1 MAVQERFSRYN
12 TREQGTRGMDAMQ
25 VILRAILVLTSLILL
40 NGGAIAEDK
49 CDALKAGGAPL
60 EVLVK
65 AGCGPEGA
73 QAPVKADAPGEAKA
87 PPAVAVPSPASAP
100 VSLFERYLSAS
111 SPAEPAI
118 TLKPFGYDLFAGP
131 TLTSSSD
138 LPVSSDYII
147 GPGDEVSVLLWGR
160 INGQHTLTVTREG
173 TILFPNIGPLSV
185 AGMTFDEMKR
195 YLGRQAANIIGTD
208 ISVTAG
214 RLRSIQVFVLGE
226 VKKPGAYSL
235 SAMSTITN
243 ALLASGGP
251 TEIGSL
257 RGVELKRA
265 GKTVSKMDFYGLLLG
280 GDRSKDARLSNGD
293 VVFVPTVGPLTA
305 IAGNVRRPAVYELGE
320 KADLATLITLSGGI
334 IPTAYTQKVQVERV
348 EGNVRRVV
356 VDVNASVG
364 QPLDFKLQD
373 ADLVKVL
380 SIVENDANAVY
391 AQGNLKRPGKY
402 ELKPSM
408 TLKDI
413 LKNESDLLDE
423 TYLDY
428 GVVKRPVNPGGEIL
442 LLPFSLRELFKG
454 SSEADIA
461 LKPRDT
467 IVIYSKWEFME
478 RPRVSIAG
486 EVRRPGTFDL
496 EANLTVKDLI
506 KKAGDLSESALIK
519 DAELYRTDKD
529 TKEARLIKFNLSKA
543 LAGEPSDNL
552 RLVESDR
559 VVVHSIWETGTKP
572 YVNISGEVSNPG
584 KYQYAVNMNI
594 SDLIFAGGGL
604 LESAYLDEAELTSHV
619 VINGEVSTLNVR
631 KVSLRK
637 ILSDRREDASLKPFD
652 SLFVKKIPD
661 WGAERFV
668 TLSGEVRFPGK
679 YPINKGERL
688 SSIIERSGG
697 FTEKAYLKGAVFTR
711 ESVRAV
717 QQERLDEYTTRLEK
731 ELLSSSAS
739 RTETSLSAETAKH
752 SDAATERKRALIAM
766 MRDAKPAGRVV
777 VRLSEI
783 DRMKE
788 TTQDIALEGGDK
800 LHVPGMSAVVNVS
813 GSVVNPASFIFE
825 PGMGITEYIGKA
837 GGASETADMDR
848 LYIIK
853 VDGSSTTPSSGSF
866 DFAWN
871 SSSHTWDALSFTS
884 RLDPG
889 DTIIVPEELER
900 TAWMSEIKDL
910 TQILYQI
917 AVTAGV
923 LIVAF

>member
-1 MAVQERFSRYN
+1 
-12 TREQGTRGMDAMQ
+12 MQ
-25 VILRAILVLTSLILL
+25 VVLRAILILISLILL
-40 NGGAIAEDK
+40 NGKAIAEDK
-49 CDALKAGGAPL
+49 CDALKAGGAPQ
-60 EVLVK
+60 EMLVK
-65 AGCGPEGA
+65 AGCVKPDGVE
-73 QAPVKADAPGEAKA
+73 APLKAATQTETRPQESA
-87 PPAVAVPSPASAP
+87 PPPSSNAP

-118 TLKPFGYDLFAGP
+118 TLKPFGYDLFTGP
-131 TLTSSSD
+131 TLNQSAD
-138 LPVSSDYII
+138 LPVSNDYII
-147 GPGDEVSVLLWGR
+147 GPGDEISVLLWGR
-160 INGQHTLTVTREG
+160 VNGQHTLTVTREG
-173 TILFPNIGPLSV
+173 TILFPNIGPLNV

-195 YLGRQAANIIGTD
+195 YLGRQSANIIGTD

-257 RGVELKRA
+257 RSVELKRG

-280 GDRSKDARLSNGD
+280 GDRSNDAKLSNGD
-293 VVFVPTVGPLTA
+293 VVFVPTVGPLAA

-320 KADLATLITLSGGI
+320 KADLATLLSLSGGI

-348 EGNVRRVV
+348 EGNVRRIV

-364 QPLDFKLQD
+364 QPVDFKLQD

-380 SIVENDANAVY
+380 SIVESDANAVY

-402 ELKPSM
+402 ELKPAM
-408 TLKDI
+408 TIKDI
-413 LKNESDLLDE
+413 VKDESDLLDE

-428 GVVKRPVNPGGEIL
+428 GVIKRPVNPGGETV
-442 LLPFSLRELFKG
+442 LLPFSLREIFKG
-454 SSEADIA
+454 SKDADME

-486 EVRRPGTFDL
+486 EVRKPGTFEL
-496 EANLTVKDLI
+496 EENLTIKDLV
-506 KKAGDLSESALIK
+506 KKAGDVTENALLK
-519 DAELYRTDKD
+519 DAELYRTDKN
-529 TKEARLIKFNLSKA
+529 TKDVRLLKFNLSKA
-543 LAGEPSDNL
+543 LAGDPSDNL
-552 RLVESDR
+552 KLVDADR
-559 VVVHSIWETGTKP
+559 VVVHSFWETGPKP
-572 YVNISGEVSNPG
+572 HVNISGEVTNPG

-594 SDLIFAGGGL
+594 SDLVFAGGGL

-619 VINGEVSTLNVR
+619 VIDGEFSTLSVR

-637 ILSDRREDASLKPFD
+637 ILTDGAEDAPLKPFD
-652 SLFVKKIPD
+652 SLFIKKIPD
-661 WGAERFV
+661 WGAERSV
-668 TLSGEVRFPGK
+668 TLSGEVRFPGR
-679 YPINKGERL
+679 YPIKKGERL
-688 SSIIERSGG
+688 SSIIERGGG

-711 ESVRAV
+711 ESVRAA
-717 QQERLDEYTTRLEK
+717 QQERLDEYTRRLET

-739 RTETSLSAETAKH
+739 KTETSLSDETAKH

-777 VRLSEI
+777 VRLSEV

-800 LHVPGMSAVVNVS
+800 LHVPERSAVVNVS

-848 LYIIK
+848 LYVIK
-853 VDGSSTTPSSGSF
+853 VDGSSITPSFGSF
-866 DFAWN
+866 DFEWN
-871 SSSHTWDALSFTS
+871 STSHTWDALSFTS

-889 DTIIVPEELER
+889 DTIIVPEEIER
-900 TAWMSEIKDL
+900 IAWMSEIKDL

-923 LIVAF
+923 IIVAF

>member
-1 MAVQERFSRYN
+1 
-12 TREQGTRGMDAMQ
+12 MQ
-25 VILRAILVLTSLILL
+25 VILRAILILTGVFIL
-40 NGGAIAEDK
+40 NSRSIAEDK

-60 EVLVK
+60 EILAR
-65 AGCGPEGA
+65 AGCGPEGKESL
-73 QAPVKADAPGEAKA
+73 VKADSSNEAKA
-87 PPAVAVPSPASAP
+87 SPAISAPPPASAP

-118 TLKPFGYDLFAGP
+118 TLKPFGYDLFSGP
-131 TLTSSSD
+131 TLTPPAD

-147 GPGDEVSVLLWGR
+147 GPGDEITVLLWGR
-160 INGQHTLTVTREG
+160 VNGEHTLTVTREG

-195 YLGRQAANIIGTD
+195 FLSRQSANIIGTD
-208 ISVTAG
+208 ISITAG

-257 RGVELKRA
+257 RKTELKRG
-265 GKTVSKMDFYGLLLG
+265 GKTVARMDFYDLLLS
-280 GDRSKDARLSNGD
+280 GDRSRDSRLSNGD
-293 VVFVPTVGPLTA
+293 VVFVPTVGPLAA
-305 IAGNVRRPAVYELGE
+305 IAGNVRRPSVYELGE
-320 KADLATLITLSGGI
+320 KADLETLIELSGGI

-356 VDVNASVG
+356 VDVNASEG
-364 QPLDFKLQD
+364 RQFDFKLQD

-380 SIVENDANAVY
+380 SIVENDTNAVY
-391 AQGNLKRPGKY
+391 AEGSLKRPGKY

-408 TLKDI
+408 TLKDVI
-413 LKNESDLLDE
+413 KDLSDLLDE

-428 GVVKRPVNPGGEIL
+428 GVVKRPVSPGGETA

-454 SSEADIA
+454 SGEADIA

-467 IVIYSKWEFME
+467 IVVYSRWEFME
-478 RPRVSIAG
+478 RPRVTIAG

-496 EANLTVKDLI
+496 EDNLTVKDLV
-506 KKAGDLSESALIK
+506 KKAGDLTGNALLK

-529 TKEARLIKFNLSKA
+529 TKDVRLLKFNLSKA

-552 RLVESDR
+552 KLVVSDR
-559 VVVHSIWETGTKP
+559 VVVHSVWETQFKP
-572 YVNISGEVSNPG
+572 YATINGEVTNPG
-584 KYQYAVNMNI
+584 KYQYAVNMEI

-604 LESAYLDEAELTSHV
+604 LGSAYLDEAELTSHV
-619 VINGEVSTLNVR
+619 VVKGEVSAISVR
-631 KVSLRK
+631 KVSLK
-637 ILSDRREDASLKPFD
+637 DILFNGPDNASLSPFD

-661 WGAERFV
+661 WGADRSV
-668 TLSGEVRFPGK
+668 TVSGEVRFPGK
-679 YPINKGERL
+679 YPINKGEPL
-688 SSIIERSGG
+688 SSVIERAGG

-717 QQERLDEYTTRLEK
+717 QQERLDEYTRRLEA

-739 RTETSLSAETAKH
+739 KAEKSLSAET
-752 SDAATERKRALIAM
+752 SMQNDLATEKKRAFVNLI
-766 MRDAKPAGRVV
+766 RDAKPRGRVV
-777 VRLSEI
+777 VKLASLDRLKGSPH
-783 DRMKE
+783 DL
-788 TTQDIALEGGDK
+788 ALESLDT
-800 LHVPGMSAVVNVS
+800 LYVPERSAVVNVS
-813 GSVVNPASFIFE
+813 GSVVNPASFVYE
-825 PGMGITEYIGKA
+825 SGSGITEYVGKA
-837 GGASETADMDR
+837 GGASRTADIDR
-848 LYIIK
+848 LYVIK
-853 VDGSSTTPSSGSF
+853 ADGSSVTPYFGSF
-866 DFAWN
+866 DFEWN
-871 SSSHTWDALSFTS
+871 SASHTWDAFSFTS

-889 DTIIVPEELER
+889 DTIVVPEEIESI
-900 TAWMSEIKDL
+900 AWMSEIKDL

-923 LIVAF
+923 IIVAF